1 MRALIESKKF
11 SSLVIA
17 VIVIN
22 GSVLGLQTYQELPS
36 FVLKY
41 LSLIDSFI
49 VYMFLEGEG
58 TINVN
63 EYSET
68 FKEGDTVLIPA
79 LIKNIEIKSQSAIFL
94 EVYIP

>member
-1 MRALIESKKF
+1 
-11 SSLVIA
+11 
-17 VIVIN
+17 
-22 GSVLGLQTYQELPS
+22 
-36 FVLKY
+36 
-41 LSLIDSFI
+41 
-49 VYMFLEGEG
+49 MFLEGEG